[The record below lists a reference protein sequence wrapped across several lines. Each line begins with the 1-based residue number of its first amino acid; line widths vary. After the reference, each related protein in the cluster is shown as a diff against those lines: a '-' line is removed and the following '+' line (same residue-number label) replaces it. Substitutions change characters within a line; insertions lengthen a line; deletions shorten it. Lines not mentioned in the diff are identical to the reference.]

1 MLKLFKRIPLKRLL
15 IYTTVAI
22 IFASIITW
30 YANHVVEKASASLQ
44 YSSVEKIPSAHV
56 GLLLGTNPVSRGGPN
71 LYFVYRID
79 AAEQLFKAGKI
90 KYLIISGDNGRKEYD
105 EPTEMKKALVARG
118 IDSTKVVLD
127 YAGFRTFDS
136 VVRAKKIFGQDTIIF
151 ISQRFH
157 NERAIYIAQQH
168 DMLAYGYNAKDV
180 SNKYGMK
187 TIIREKFA
195 RVKVFFDILFGV
207 QPHFLGEKIS
217 IPR

>member
-1 MLKLFKRIPLKRLL
+1 MKIFQRKNLKRF
-15 IYTTVAI
+15 IYIALTAVAI
-22 IFASIITW
+22 VSILTW

-44 YSSVEKIPSAHV
+44 YSFVKEVPSTHV
-56 GLLLGTNPVSRGGPN
+56 GLLLGTSPVNRGKPN
-71 LYFVYRID
+71 LYFTYRID
-79 AAEQLFKAGKI
+79 AAEALFKAGKI

-105 EPTEMKKALVARG
+105 EPTEMKNALIARG
-118 IDSTKVVLD
+118 IDSTKIILD

-157 NERAIYIAQQH
+157 NERAIYIAQQN

-187 TIIREKFA
+187 TIVREKFA
-195 RVKVFFDILFGV
+195 RVKVFLDILFGV